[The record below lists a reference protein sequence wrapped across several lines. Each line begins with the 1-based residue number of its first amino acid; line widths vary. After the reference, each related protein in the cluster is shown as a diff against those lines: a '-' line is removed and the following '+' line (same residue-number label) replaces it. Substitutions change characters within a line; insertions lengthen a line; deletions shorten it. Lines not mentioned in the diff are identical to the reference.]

1 MALLTA
7 VWLLPVFPFA
17 ARISSDD
24 NTIITIQSRSPIA
37 VVFSACESRVAEG
50 SERSGSRIIAVGSR
64 ADATRIGRDFGPDV
78 SEFVAL
84 AKRLPVPGEA
94 HPRGAGASRT
104 QLAAFARA
112 GEAFVAGAYVLPS
125 SQAALPRVVN
135 VSTELTPGAAL
146 WSNPKL
152 RVIPMT
158 WAGRSETTGASMLAV
173 TLRRNAV
180 RGA

>member
-1 MALLTA
+1 M
-7 VWLLPVFPFA
+7 FA
-17 ARISSDD
+17 
-24 NTIITIQSRSPIA
+24 
-37 VVFSACESRVAEG
+37 ACESRVAEG
-50 SERSGSRIIAVGSR
+50 PERAGSRIIAVGSR
-64 ADATRIGRDFGPDV
+64 TDAARIARDFGPEV
-78 SEFVAL
+78 SAFVAQ

-94 HPRGAGASRT
+94 HPLGASASKA

-112 GEAFVAGAYVLPS
+112 GEVFVAGAYVLPTT
-125 SQAALPRVVN
+125 QAGIPRAVN

-158 WAGRSETTGASMLAV
+158 WAGRSEMAGASMLAV